1 MSGREDLG
9 CRDMADT
16 MFTHK
21 LTEAQ
26 VLRLRDVILGKG
38 FVLGPLEYGH
48 FSARKG
54 KCVLQMYQSGKLV
67 VAGKEAREFVEF
79 TLEPEI
85 LGEARLG
92 YEKVRNPEMYAP
104 HFGID
109 ESGKGDLFGPLVVAG
124 VYVDEDTADR
134 LVEIGVRD
142 SKTITT
148 DKKIGEL
155 AEEIGKTVRGGMEVI
170 TIGPARYS
178 ELYKKFGNLNRMLAW
193 AHGKVIANLHGKV
206 PACPRALSDQFG
218 DPRLV
223 EGELRKQGVEIKL
236 EQRTKAESD
245 IAVAAASILA
255 RDEFVKQ
262 LSRLSM
268 DAGVEL
274 AKGAGAGVKQQAI
287 EIYRNK
293 GRDGLAKLCKTHFR
307 TFSEAVGD
315 PVAPKVEWKKRG
327 TKGGDKEQGKLLN
340 D

>member
-1 MSGREDLG
+1 
-9 CRDMADT
+9 

-21 LTEAQ
+21 LSEAQ
-26 VLRLRDVILGKG
+26 VLQLREAILGKG

-54 KCVLQMYQSGKLV
+54 KCVLQMYLSGKLV

-124 VYVDEDTADR
+124 VYVDEDTAER
-134 LVEIGVRD
+134 LVEIGARD

-155 AEEIGKTVRGGMEVI
+155 AEEIGKTVRGGMELI
-170 TIGPARYS
+170 TIGPERYS
-178 ELYKKFGNLNRMLAW
+178 DLYRKFGNLNRMLAW
-193 AHGKVIANLHGKV
+193 AHGKVIANLHAKV
-206 PACPRALSDQFG
+206 PSCPRALSDQFG
-218 DPRLV
+218 DPKLV
-223 EGELRKQGVEIKL
+223 AGELRRQEVEIQL

-255 RDEFVKQ
+255 RAEFVRS

-268 DAGVEL
+268 QAGVEL
-274 AKGAGAGVKQQAI
+274 MKGAGAGVKKQAI
-287 EIYRNK
+287 EIYAK
-293 GRDGLAKLCKTHFR
+293 QGREGLAKLSKTHFR
-307 TFSEAVGD
+307 TFAEAVGD
-315 PVAPKVEWKKRG
+315 PVPPKVEWKKR
-327 TKGGDKEQGKLLN
+327 KVSGG
-340 D
+340 

>member
-1 MSGREDLG
+1 
-9 CRDMADT
+9 

-21 LTEAQ
+21 LSEAQ
-26 VLRLRDVILGKG
+26 VLQLREAILGKG

-54 KCVLQMYQSGKLV
+54 KCVLQMYLSGKLV

-124 VYVDEDTADR
+124 VYVDEDTAER

-155 AEEIGKTVRGGMEVI
+155 AEEIGKTVRGGMELI
-170 TIGPARYS
+170 TIGPERYS
-178 ELYKKFGNLNRMLAW
+178 DLYRKFGNLNRMLAW
-193 AHGKVIANLHGKV
+193 AHGKVIANLHAKV
-206 PACPRALSDQFG
+206 PSCPRALSDQFG
-218 DPRLV
+218 DPKLV
-223 EGELRKQGVEIKL
+223 AGELRRQEVEIQL

-255 RDEFVKQ
+255 RAEFVRS

-268 DAGVEL
+268 QAGVEL
-274 AKGAGAGVKQQAI
+274 MKGAGAGVKKQAI
-287 EIYRNK
+287 EIYAK
-293 GRDGLAKLCKTHFR
+293 QGREGLAKLSKTHFR
-307 TFSEAVGD
+307 TFAEAVGD
-315 PVAPKVEWKKRG
+315 PVPPKVEWKKRKVSG
-327 TKGGDKEQGKLLN
+327 R
-340 D
+340 

>member
-9 CRDMADT
+9 CEDMADT

-21 LTEAQ
+21 LDESQ
-26 VLRLRDVILGKG
+26 VRRLREVIEAKG
-38 FVLGPLEYGH
+38 FEFAPLQYGH
-48 FSARKG
+48 FTARKG
-54 KCVLQMYQSGKLV
+54 KCVIHAYQSGKLV

-148 DKKIGEL
+148 DKKIAEL
-155 AEEIGKTVRGGMEVI
+155 AEEIEKTVRGGMEVL
-170 TIGPARYS
+170 TIGPAKYS
-178 ELYKKFGNLNRMLAW
+178 ELYRKFGNLNRMLAW

-206 PACPRALSDQFG
+206 PQCPRALSDQFG

-255 RDEFVKQ
+255 RAEFVRQ
-262 LSRLSM
+262 LAKLSM
-268 DAGVEL
+268 EAGVEL
-274 AKGAGAGVKQQAI
+274 AKGSGAGVKKQAT
-287 EIYRNK
+287 EIFEKK
-293 GRDGLAKLCKTHFR
+293 GSGRIG
-307 TFSEAVGD
+307 
-315 PVAPKVEWKKRG
+315 
-327 TKGGDKEQGKLLN
+327 
-340 D
+340 

>member
-1 MSGREDLG
+1 
-9 CRDMADT
+9 

-21 LTEAQ
+21 LSEAQ
-26 VLRLRDVILGKG
+26 VLQLREAILGKG

-54 KCVLQMYQSGKLV
+54 KCVLQMYLSGQLV
-67 VAGKEAREFVEF
+67 VAGKVAREFVEF

-124 VYVDEDTADR
+124 VYVDEDTAER

-155 AEEIGKTVRGGMEVI
+155 SEEIGKTVRGGMELI
-170 TIGPARYS
+170 TIGPERYS
-178 ELYKKFGNLNRMLAW
+178 DLYRKFGNLNRMLAW
-193 AHGKVIANLHGKV
+193 AHGKVIANLHAKV
-206 PACPRALSDQFG
+206 PSCPRALSDQFG
-218 DPRLV
+218 DPKLV
-223 EGELRKQGVEIKL
+223 AGELRRQEVEIQL

-255 RDEFVKQ
+255 RAEFVRS

-268 DAGVEL
+268 QAGVEL
-274 AKGAGAGVKQQAI
+274 MKGAGAGVKKQAI
-287 EIYRNK
+287 EIYAK
-293 GRDGLAKLCKTHFR
+293 QGREGLAKLSKTHFR
-307 TFSEAVGD
+307 TFAEAVGD
-315 PVAPKVEWKKRG
+315 PVPPKVEWKKR
-327 TKGGDKEQGKLLN
+327 KVSGG
-340 D
+340 

>member
-1 MSGREDLG
+1 MNGRGDLG
-9 CRDMADT
+9 CRDMAGT

-21 LTEAQ
+21 LSEAQ
-26 VLRLRDVILGKG
+26 VLQLREVILGKG
-38 FVLGPLEYGH
+38 FVLGSLEYGH

-54 KCVLQMYQSGKLV
+54 KCVLQMYLSGKLV

-124 VYVDEDTADR
+124 VYVDADTAER
-134 LVEIGVRD
+134 LREIGVRD

-155 AEEIGKTVRGGMEVI
+155 AEEIGKTVRGGSELI
-170 TIGPARYS
+170 TIGPERYS
-178 ELYKKFGNLNRMLAW
+178 ELYRKFGNLNRMLAW
-193 AHGKVIANLHGKV
+193 AHGKVIANLHAKV
-206 PACPRALSDQFG
+206 PSCPRALSDQFG
-218 DPRLV
+218 NPRLV
-223 EGELRKQGVEIKL
+223 EGELRKQGVEILL

-255 RDEFVKQ
+255 RAEFVRA
-262 LSRLSM
+262 LSKLSM
-268 DAGVEL
+268 EAGREL
-274 AKGAGAGVKQQAI
+274 AKGCGAGVKKQAE
-287 EIYRNK
+287 EIFK
-293 GRDGLAKLCKTHFR
+293 VSGREGLAKLCKTHFR
-307 TFSEAVGD
+307 TFAEAVGD
-315 PVAPKVEWKKRG
+315 PVAPKVEWRKK
-327 TKGGDKEQGKLLN
+327 L
-340 D
+340 

>member
-1 MSGREDLG
+1 MSEREDLG
-9 CRDMADT
+9 CKDMADT

-26 VLRLRDVILGKG
+26 VLRLRDMVTEKG
-38 FVLGPLEYGH
+38 FKLGPLEYGH

-54 KCVLQMYQSGKLV
+54 KCVLQMYLSGKLV

-79 TLEPEI
+79 VLEPEI

-92 YEKVRNPEMYAP
+92 YEKVRNPEMYQP

-155 AEEIGKTVRGGMEVI
+155 AEEIRKTVRGGMEVVA
-170 TIGPARYS
+170 IGPARYS

-193 AHGKVIANLHGKV
+193 AHGKVIANLHAKV
-206 PACPRALSDQFG
+206 PSCPRALSDQFAN
-218 DPRLV
+218 PRLI
-223 EGELRKQGVEIKL
+223 EGELRKQEVEIQL

-255 RDEFVKQ
+255 RAEFVQ
-262 LSRLSM
+262 ALGRLSM
-268 DAGVEL
+268 EAGVEL
-274 AKGAGAGVKQQAI
+274 SKGAGAGVKKQAT
-287 EIYRNK
+287 EIFAKQGRN
-293 GRDGLAKLCKTHFR
+293 GLAKLCKTHFR
-307 TFSEAVGD
+307 TFAEAVGD
-315 PVAPKVEWKKRG
+315 PVAPKVAWKRERG
-327 TKGGDKEQGKLLN
+327 SGE
-340 D
+340 

>member
-1 MSGREDLG
+1 MSEREDLG
-9 CRDMADT
+9 CKDMADT

-26 VLRLRDVILGKG
+26 VLRLREMVTEKG
-38 FVLGPLEYGH
+38 FKLGPLEYGH

-54 KCVLQMYQSGKLV
+54 KCVLQMYLSGKLV

-79 TLEPEI
+79 VLEPEI

-92 YEKVRNPEMYAP
+92 YEKVRNPEMYQP

-155 AEEIGKTVRGGMEVI
+155 AEEIRKTVRGGMEVVA
-170 TIGPARYS
+170 IGPARYS
-178 ELYKKFGNLNRMLAW
+178 ELYQKFGNLNRMLAW
-193 AHGKVIANLHGKV
+193 AHGKVIANLHAKV
-206 PACPRALSDQFG
+206 PSCPRALSDQFAN
-218 DPRLV
+218 PRLI
-223 EGELRKQGVEIKL
+223 EGELRKQEVEIQL

-255 RDEFVKQ
+255 RAEFVQ
-262 LSRLSM
+262 ALGRLSM
-268 DAGVEL
+268 EAGVEL
-274 AKGAGAGVKQQAI
+274 SKGAGAGVKKQAT
-287 EIYRNK
+287 EIFAKQGRN
-293 GRDGLAKLCKTHFR
+293 GLAKLCKTHFR
-307 TFSEAVGD
+307 TFAEAVGD
-315 PVAPKVEWKKRG
+315 PVAPKVAWKRG
-327 TKGGDKEQGKLLN
+327 RGSGE
-340 D
+340 

>member
-9 CRDMADT
+9 CKDMADT

-26 VLRLRDVILGKG
+26 VLRLREMVTEKG
-38 FVLGPLEYGH
+38 FKLGPLEYGH

-54 KCVLQMYQSGKLV
+54 KCVLQMYLSGKLV

-79 TLEPEI
+79 VLEPEI

-92 YEKVRNPEMYAP
+92 YEKVRNPEMYQP

-155 AEEIGKTVRGGMEVI
+155 AEEIRKTVRGGMEVVA
-170 TIGPARYS
+170 IGPARYS
-178 ELYKKFGNLNRMLAW
+178 ELYQKFGNLNRMLAW
-193 AHGKVIANLHGKV
+193 AHGKVIANLHAKV
-206 PACPRALSDQFG
+206 PSCPRALSDQFAN
-218 DPRLV
+218 PRLI
-223 EGELRKQGVEIKL
+223 EGELRKQEVEIQL

-255 RDEFVKQ
+255 RAEFVQ
-262 LSRLSM
+262 ALGRLSM
-268 DAGVEL
+268 EAGVEL
-274 AKGAGAGVKQQAI
+274 SKGAGAGVKKQAT
-287 EIYRNK
+287 EIFAKQGRN
-293 GRDGLAKLCKTHFR
+293 GLAKLCKTHFR
-307 TFSEAVGD
+307 TFAEAVGD
-315 PVAPKVEWKKRG
+315 PVAPKVAWKRERG
-327 TKGGDKEQGKLLN
+327 SGE
-340 D
+340 

>member
-1 MSGREDLG
+1 
-9 CRDMADT
+9 

-21 LTEAQ
+21 LSEAQ
-26 VLRLRDVILGKG
+26 VLQLREASLGKG

-54 KCVLQMYQSGKLV
+54 KCVLQMYLSGKLV

-124 VYVDEDTADR
+124 VYVDEDTAER

-155 AEEIGKTVRGGMEVI
+155 AEEIGKTVRGGMELI
-170 TIGPARYS
+170 TIGPERYS
-178 ELYKKFGNLNRMLAW
+178 DLYRKFGNLNRMLAW
-193 AHGKVIANLHGKV
+193 AHGKVIANLHAKV
-206 PACPRALSDQFG
+206 PSCPRALSDQFG
-218 DPRLV
+218 DPKLV
-223 EGELRKQGVEIKL
+223 AGELRRQEVEIQL

-255 RDEFVKQ
+255 RAEFVRS

-268 DAGVEL
+268 QAGVEL
-274 AKGAGAGVKQQAI
+274 MKGAGAGVKKQAI
-287 EIYRNK
+287 EIYAK
-293 GRDGLAKLCKTHFR
+293 QGREGLAKLSKTHFR
-307 TFSEAVGD
+307 TFAEAVGD
-315 PVAPKVEWKKRG
+315 PVPPKVEWKKR
-327 TKGGDKEQGKLLN
+327 KVSGG
-340 D
+340 

>member
-1 MSGREDLG
+1 
-9 CRDMADT
+9 

-21 LTEAQ
+21 LSEAQ
-26 VLRLRDVILGKG
+26 VLQLREVILGKG

-54 KCVLQMYQSGKLV
+54 KCVLQMYLSGKLV

-155 AEEIGKTVRGGMEVI
+155 AEEIGKTVRGGMELI
-170 TIGPARYS
+170 TIGPERYS
-178 ELYKKFGNLNRMLAW
+178 DLYRKFGNLNRMLAW
-193 AHGKVIANLHGKV
+193 AHGKVIANLHAKV
-206 PACPRALSDQFG
+206 PSCPRALSDQFG
-218 DPRLV
+218 DPKLV
-223 EGELRKQGVEIKL
+223 AGELRRQEVEIQL

-255 RDEFVKQ
+255 RAEFVRS

-268 DAGVEL
+268 QAGVEL
-274 AKGAGAGVKQQAI
+274 MKGAGAGVKKQAI
-287 EIYRNK
+287 EIYAK
-293 GRDGLAKLCKTHFR
+293 QGREGLAKLSKTHFR
-307 TFSEAVGD
+307 TFAEAVGD
-315 PVAPKVEWKKRG
+315 PVAPKVEWKKR
-327 TKGGDKEQGKLLN
+327 KVSGG
-340 D
+340 

>member
-9 CRDMADT
+9 CEDMADT

-21 LTEAQ
+21 LDESQ
-26 VLRLRDVILGKG
+26 VRRLREVIEAKG
-38 FVLGPLEYGH
+38 FEFAPLEYGH
-48 FSARKG
+48 FTARKG
-54 KCVLQMYQSGKLV
+54 KCVIHAYQSGKLV

-148 DKKIGEL
+148 DKKIAEL
-155 AEEIGKTVRGGMEVI
+155 AEEIEKTVRGGMEVL
-170 TIGPARYS
+170 TIGPAKYS
-178 ELYKKFGNLNRMLAW
+178 ELYRKFGNLNRMLAW

-206 PACPRALSDQFG
+206 PNCPRALSDQFG

-255 RDEFVKQ
+255 RAEFVRQ
-262 LSRLSM
+262 LAKLSM
-268 DAGVEL
+268 EAGVEL
-274 AKGAGAGVKQQAI
+274 AKGSGAGVKKQAT
-287 EIYRNK
+287 EIFEKK
-293 GRDGLAKLCKTHFR
+293 GRVELAKLCKTHFR

-315 PVAPKVEWKKRG
+315 PVAPKVEWKKRS
-327 TKGGDKEQGKLLN
+327 
-340 D
+340 

>member
-1 MSGREDLG
+1 
-9 CRDMADT
+9 

-21 LTEAQ
+21 LSEAQ
-26 VLRLRDVILGKG
+26 VLQLREAILGKG

-54 KCVLQMYQSGKLV
+54 KCVLQMYLSGKLV

-85 LGEARLG
+85 LGEARIG

-124 VYVDEDTADR
+124 VYVDEDTAER

-155 AEEIGKTVRGGMEVI
+155 AEEIGRTVRGGMELI
-170 TIGPARYS
+170 TIGPERYS
-178 ELYKKFGNLNRMLAW
+178 DLYQKFGNLNRMLAW
-193 AHGKVIANLHGKV
+193 AHGKVIANLHAKV
-206 PACPRALSDQFG
+206 PSCPRALSDQFG
-218 DPRLV
+218 DPKLV
-223 EGELRKQGVEIKL
+223 AGELRRQEVEIQL

-255 RDEFVKQ
+255 RAEFVRS

-268 DAGVEL
+268 QAGVEL
-274 AKGAGAGVKQQAI
+274 MKGAGAGVKKQAI
-287 EIYRNK
+287 EIYAK
-293 GRDGLAKLCKTHFR
+293 QGREGLAKLSKTHFR
-307 TFSEAVGD
+307 TFAEAVGD
-315 PVAPKVEWKKRG
+315 PVAPKVEWKKR
-327 TKGGDKEQGKLLN
+327 KVSGG
-340 D
+340 